1 MRIKIFTAKGEE
13 MKKEPN
19 NLKTVWSVILR
30 VKNIF
35 AYKLPKGNEVDF
47 GFSDI
52 QRAFKVF
59 VDDKSFFRARIFFFK
74 YLPKTY
80 FFFFFFFLW
89 EEDSTTPPHDKP
101 HNTKKKKKKT
111 PPLCVVVFKKKNPPR
126 KKLL

>member
-59 VDDKSFFRARIFFFK
+59 VDDKSFFRRVFFNETPKRAVNFRFFNIGVFYFNGDQFIARTCDK
-74 YLPKTY
+74 VPLG
-80 FFFFFFFLW
+80 FFLR
-89 EEDSTTPPHDKP
+89 SPVIYFYSGK
-101 HNTKKKKKKT
+101 
-111 PPLCVVVFKKKNPPR
+111 
-126 KKLL
+126 